1 MFATQDFTCNAVSV
15 AGAAL
20 LAGACLF
27 AAAAPAAAAAAP
39 VTVSKTVSHADLNLA
54 QPQGRATLDGRI
66 KSAAKAVCTVGGSDL
81 KSRLEETRCVKS
93 AIAAASRS

>member
-1 MFATQDFTCNAVSV
+1 MFATQDFTRNAVSV

-20 LAGACLF
+20 LAGVCLF
-27 AAAAPAAAAAAP
+27 AAAAPATAAP
-39 VTVSKTVSHADLNLA
+39 VPVSKTVSYADLNLA

-66 KSAAKAVCTVGGSDL
+66 KSAAKSVCTVGGSDL
-81 KSRLEETRCVKS
+81 KSRLEELRCVKS